1 MTQDRGYEVARAA
14 VKAFEQK
21 CSLVAVLVMLAVAWL
36 VLVL

>member
-21 CSLVAVLVMLAVAWL
+21 CSLVAVLVMAVACL